1 MWFFKVET
9 LSTISFTYNLTITH
23 MDLVASGAKQVKLLR
38 YDYGFKKAFKLL
50 IKLN

>member
-9 LSTISFTYNLTITH
+9 LSTIFFTYNLTITQ
-23 MDLVASGAKQVKLLR
+23 MDLVASGAKQVQLLR